1 MNRRSSGRRR
11 KKKSWRRMG
20 MRSRWRMSR
29 RGKGGGRG
37 GLRGGEE
44 EVGG

>member
-1 MNRRSSGRRR
+1 MNRRR
-11 KKKSWRRMG
+11 KKRSWRRMG
-20 MRSRWRMSR
+20 MRSRWRRSR

-37 GLRGGEE
+37 RGLRGGEE

>member
-11 KKKSWRRMG
+11 KKRSWRRMG
-20 MRSRWRMSR
+20 MSRWRRSR

-44 EVGG
+44 EVEG